1 MLNFHR
7 VAQLLFPSVPPQ
19 DQARVLAAMECNTTQ
34 SPVSERLGEGRDEA
48 GQSEGG
54 DGRSL
59 SFSPPPSSGAP
70 SCERGQSTPVHPAH
84 RIHLEDHHLARL
96 LDQWGD
102 PS

>member
-7 VAQLLFPSVPPQ
+7 VAQLLFPSVPYR
-19 DQARVLAAMECNTTQ
+19 DQARVLAAMEGRTL

-59 SFSPPPSSGAP
+59 SFSPLPSSGAP
-70 SCERGQSTPVHPAH
+70 ACERDQSTPVHPAC